1 MSDNSATSKSNHLM
15 EKSRKKEF
23 EQSLE
28 KTKNW
33 VNDVSSSLPDM
44 CTPAKAHR
52 PSQSSLSDSNIPVG
66 SRDGQ
71 VTTFP
76 DAPFKVTSGKP
87 LSLHDGQIR
96 KAGDAVDSTA
106 LRSGVNKV
114 SSEQLKKGAV
124 ERGSKG
130 VTDKGLLMSRAAE
143 ENRPLP
149 SGGLST
155 EPDNKLQCDPCSVP
169 TFGSNQDKSVSQ
181 LRSTDFEENASKER
195 TVDPALKPEDDLQS
209 FMSSAVLDHFVSD
222 RFTGRFE
229 SHYGLMPGVQSIV
242 EQYADEKDMKKKR
255 EVEEQLNKTHTVH
268 EVSRSNFVT

>member
-1 MSDNSATSKSNHLM
+1 M
-15 EKSRKKEF
+15 EKSRKKEI

-44 CTPAKAHR
+44 CTPAKVHR
-52 PSQSSLSDSNIPVG
+52 PSQSSMSDSNIPVG

-71 VTTFP
+71 ATMIP
-76 DAPFKVTSGKP
+76 DGPFKVTSGKP
-87 LSLHDGQIR
+87 LSLHGEQIR

-106 LRSGVNKV
+106 LMSGVNEMCGK
-114 SSEQLKKGAV
+114 QLKKGVV

-130 VTDKGLLMSRAAE
+130 VTDKGLLLSRAAE

-155 EPDNKLQCDPCSVP
+155 EVDSKLHCDPCSLP
-169 TFGSNQDKSVSQ
+169 TFGHDQDKSVSEI
-181 LRSTDFEENASKER
+181 RSRDFEENASKER
-195 TVDPALKPEDDLQS
+195 SLDPTLKPEDDLQS
-209 FMSSAVLDHFVSD
+209 FTSSAALDRFVSD

-229 SHYGLMPGVQSIV
+229 SHYGIMPGVQSIV